1 MSIISLSIPSALLE
15 KIDAQIKEQGYAN
28 RSEIVRQALRSYL
41 SEAKRLEDLKG
52 NITTTITVIYQK
64 GTKTGQITDSQHHF
78 NNLVMT
84 FLHTHIADAGCIEVI
99 VAKGEAQIMRDF
111 IKTLKTNR
119 QVSEVKVTLL

>member
-1 MSIISLSIPSALLE
+1 MSIISLSIPNSLLE

-52 NITTTITVIYQK
+52 NITATITVIYLK
-64 GTKTGQITDSQHHF
+64 GAKTGQISDSQHHF

-84 FLHTHIADAGCIEVI
+84 FLHTHIEDAGCIEVI
-99 VAKGEAQIMRDF
+99 VAKGDAQNMRDF
-111 IKTLKTNR
+111 ITTLKTNR